1 MAEKW
6 HITSVDL
13 GKAREKDEYYDK
25 IDVENKKAK
34 SLMSLE

>member
-1 MAEKW
+1 MTEKW

-13 GKAREKDEYYDK
+13 GKAREKNEYYDK
-25 IDVENKKAK
+25 MDIENKKAM